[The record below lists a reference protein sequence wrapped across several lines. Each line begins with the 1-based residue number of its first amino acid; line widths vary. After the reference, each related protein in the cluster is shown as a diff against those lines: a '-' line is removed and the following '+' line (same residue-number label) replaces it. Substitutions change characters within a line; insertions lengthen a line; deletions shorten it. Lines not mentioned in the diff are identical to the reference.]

1 MISRSSRPEVFWK
14 RKRCSE
20 NMQQIYRSLQLHWNH
35 TSAWVFSCKFAAHF
49 KTPFPKNT
57 SEWLPVDFWLL
68 QWLAPAKFFCWFY
81 LHVFKN
87 KIFCEKKIIT
97 MIVQYLSRLSGKLPV
112 NNQKDHKWRIASY
125 EGLNWKNS
133 GEGHIWQTS
142 SHCQFG
148 GS

>member
-1 MISRSSRPEVFWK
+1 
-14 RKRCSE
+14 
-20 NMQQIYRSLQLHWNH
+20 
-35 TSAWVFSCKFAAHF
+35 
-49 KTPFPKNT
+49 
-57 SEWLPVDFWLL
+57 
-68 QWLAPAKFFCWFY
+68 
-81 LHVFKN
+81 
-87 KIFCEKKIIT
+87 

-133 GEGHIWQTS
+133 GEEGHIWQTS